1 MKAVFNHLPAP
12 AAALLLFAGL
22 ATPAS
27 AAKRSDVS
35 PYLEL
40 DQVFIADLK
49 GGSDDVLTYSSVAVG
64 VDASVQTRRAEGQV
78 NLRYEHHFSWNN
90 DLGDEDVVSG
100 LARGRVSI
108 IGDALSLEGGAI
120 ATRARTDG
128 LGGANGTL
136 IGDNIGEIYSAY
148 AGPTLATHV
157 GELSVNAAYRLGYSR
172 VDSDTDVTTPTGVQ
186 TLGGYDDSVY
196 HSAQV
201 AVGMQPGE
209 RPFGWSV
216 GAGYDREDA
225 GQLDQRYEGKHVRA
239 DVTVPVSGHVAL
251 VGGIGYEDIEI
262 SQRDVLLDAGGNPVV
277 DSKGRF
283 VTDKSAPREL
293 TYDQDGLIWDAGV
306 MWRPSRRTSL
316 EVHVGR
322 RYGSMTYTG
331 MFSYQPNGR
340 TSLQVAAYDGISS
353 FGRQINDNLASLP
366 TSFTIASNPFSGDFA
381 GCAFGTQGGGV
392 CFNDVLQ
399 AISAANFRHRGIAAQ
414 LSSRSGR
421 WDYGVALGYSRRKFI
436 APDTGIFAGVNGK
449 LDENYSANL
458 FAARRL
464 DEKSGVDVQL
474 YANYFD
480 SAVLGTID
488 VYNMGAYAGYYRNFT
503 DRLRGTAALGIDSVD
518 ADGFESTVSALA
530 QLGLR
535 YQF

>member
-1 MKAVFNHLPAP
+1 MRDRFRHIAAA
-12 AAALLLFAGL
+12 AAALFLVIGLSSQARAG
-22 ATPAS
+22 
-27 AAKRSDVS
+27 KRTDVS

-49 GGSDDVLTYSSVAVG
+49 GGSDNGLTYSSVAVG
-64 VDASVQTRRAEGQV
+64 VDASMQTRSAEGQL
-78 NLRYEHHFSWNN
+78 NLRYEHHFSWDD
-90 DLGDEDVVSG
+90 DLGDQDVVSG
-100 LARGRVSI
+100 LGRARVNLVR
-108 IGDALSLEGGAI
+108 DALSLEGGAI

-128 LGGANGTL
+128 VGGANGTL
-136 IGDNIGEIYSAY
+136 IGENVSQIYSLY
-148 AGPTLATHV
+148 AGPTLATQV

-172 VDSDTDVTTPTGVQ
+172 VESDTDVTTPAGVQ

-196 HSAQV
+196 HSVQA
-201 AVGMQPGE
+201 AVGMQPGD

-225 GQLDQRYEGKHVRA
+225 DQLDQRYDGKHIRA
-239 DVTVPVSGHVAL
+239 DITVPVSGHVAL
-251 VGGIGYEDIEI
+251 VGGIGYEDIEV

-277 DSKGRF
+277 DSDGRF
-283 VTDKSAPREL
+283 VTDESSPRAL
-293 TYDQDGLIWDAGV
+293 IYDQDGLIWDAGV

-331 MFSYQPNGR
+331 ALSYQPSSR
-340 TSLQVAAYDGISS
+340 TSFQVAAYDGISS

-381 GCAFGTQGGGV
+381 GCAFGTENGGV

-414 LSSRSGR
+414 LASSSGL
-421 WDYGVALGYSRRKFI
+421 WNYGVGLGYSRRKFI
-436 APDTGIFAGVNGK
+436 APETGIFAGVNGTV
-449 LDENYSANL
+449 DENYYLNL
-458 FAARRL
+458 FAGRRL
-464 DEKSGVDVQL
+464 DEKSGIDGHI

-480 SAVLGTID
+480 STVLGTID
-488 VYNMGAYAGYYRNFT
+488 VYNMGAYASYYRNFT
-503 DRLRGTAALGIDSVD
+503 SRLRGMAAVGIDSID
-518 ADGFESTVSALA
+518 PEGLDSTISGLA

-535 YQF
+535 YDF

>member
-1 MKAVFNHLPAP
+1 MIFRWGQMATAG
-12 AAALLLFAGL
+12 AALLLVGL
-22 ATPAS
+22 ASPAW
-27 AAKRSDVS
+27 AGKRTDVS
-35 PYLEL
+35 PYIEL
-40 DQVFIADLK
+40 DQVFITDLK

-64 VDASVQTRRAEGQV
+64 VDTSIQSRNVEGQL

-100 LARGRVSI
+100 LARARVNVV
-108 IGDALSLEGGAI
+108 GDVLSLEGGAI

-136 IGDNIGEIYSAY
+136 IGDNVSQIYSAY

-157 GELSVNAAYRLGYSR
+157 GGLSVNAAYRLGYSR
-172 VDSDTDVTTPTGVQ
+172 VDSDTDVTTPAGVQ
-186 TLGGYDDSVY
+186 TLGGYDDSVF

-201 AVGMQPGE
+201 AVGMQPNG
-209 RPFGWSV
+209 RPLGWSV
-216 GAGYDREDA
+216 SGGYDREDSD
-225 GQLDQRYEGKHVRA
+225 QLDQRYEGRHVRA

-251 VGGIGYEDIEI
+251 VGGVGYEDIEI
-262 SQRDVLLDAGGNPVV
+262 SQRDVLLDAGGNPAV

-283 VTDKSAPREL
+283 QTDKSSPREL

-331 MFSYQPNGR
+331 ALSYRPSER
-340 TSLQVAAYDGISS
+340 TSLQIAVYDGISS
-353 FGRQINDNLASLP
+353 FGRQINDNLSSLP
-366 TSFTIASNPFSGDFA
+366 TSFTVASNPFSGDFA

-399 AISAANFRHRGIAAQ
+399 AISAANFRHRGVAAQ

-421 WDYGVALGYSRRKFI
+421 WDYGVAMGYSRRKFI
-436 APDTGIFAGVNGK
+436 APDTGIFAGVNGT
-449 LDENYSANL
+449 LDENYYLNL

-464 DEKSGVDVQL
+464 DEKSGIDVQL

-480 SAVLGTID
+480 SAALGTID
-488 VYNMGAYAGYYRNFT
+488 VYNMGATAGYYRNFT

-518 ADGFESTVSALA
+518 ADGFESTISALA

-535 YQF
+535 YDF